1 MVASQFMST
10 AAQSDGKVTGDAGAG
25 AQGSAAPP
33 KDGVSPD
40 VLAARAEADQYKA
53 AAVAAAD
60 KATKLAGE
68 FEAYKKHTES
78 PDYAKEMLG
87 KALGIEK
94 KVDPVQEL
102 ASIKAANAAAQAEAD
117 RWKNTAIT
125 TSRVNKVQSVLLGLP
140 EFDPEAVAEASSHR
154 FFSDVEI
161 GEDLNV
167 KDAEALK
174 AKAAAF
180 MAGPG
185 KWFKKTAAP
194 TGDAS
199 KPAAVGAYSDPARG
213 PPLPTGKAPPAP
225 GTNGQPPRIEINE
238 ANFLDAMGL
247 GPNAIPH
254 NQFKASN
261 KAS

>member
-1 MVASQFMST
+1 MST
-10 AAQSDGKVTGDAGAG
+10 AAQSDGKLTGDAGASASATTTTAPG
-25 AQGSAAPP
+25 VTVDWQAKAQAAEAALTASKNETSKAVQDATAKAVKEAEDRFRSSLATPEGLS
-33 KDGVSPD
+33 KA
-40 VLAARAEADQYKA
+40 LAAFAPA
-53 AAVAAAD
+53 A
-60 KATKLAGE
+60 
-68 FEAYKKHTES
+68 
-78 PDYAKEMLG
+78 
-87 KALGIEK
+87 
-94 KVDPVQEL
+94 VDPVKEL
-102 ASIKAANAAAQAEAD
+102 ASTQAARAAAQAEAD
-117 RWKNTAIT
+117 KWKNTALN

-154 FFSDVEI
+154 FFSEVEI

-194 TGDAS
+194 AGDAA
-199 KPAAVGAYSDPARG
+199 KPAAVGAYSDPSRG